1 MRGAASRIA
10 ALALCSLAFVH
21 CATTPEPAAEL
32 TPPPRAEEGGDQAA
46 ALAEARRQARVAVAR
61 AVEAGAETYAPVVL
75 REARDALQEG
85 ERLRAADPEGAADA
99 LERAASK
106 AETAYRNSLGAAR
119 QQLRLTMELLQQ
131 ELRDHQADQFMPEEY
146 AAAAAEVDRVE
157 ELFAAGSLAAGDA
170 AANAT
175 IRSMRELRDSV
186 AAQLARVLKL
196 KGATEALQDQFAG
209 AAQAD
214 AVQAAAMNDRYAQGR
229 EALEERYALAAAER
243 HFAAAE
249 AAGRAALGVPAEP
262 AAAAAEPGSGDVA
275 GEQVEALLRAVM
287 TELESASLL
296 TVITDAE
303 TVVDPAPWQGARFLS
318 GDAAAAA
325 AAAGPPAEAALESVP
340 QHELLQHAKAAWL
353 HGVARRDS
361 GDYGAAA
368 AAFEQARRAGEAYAA
383 LAVMTTYTVRLIPGR
398 RESLWRIAGYDFV
411 YGDPRLWRKIWERNR
426 ELIEDPDLILPGWH
440 LYIPP
445 AQ

>member
-10 ALALCSLAFVH
+10 ALALCSLALVH

-32 TPPPRAEEGGDQAA
+32 TPPPSAEEGGEQAA
-46 ALAEARRQARVAVAR
+46 ALTEARRQARVAVAR

-85 ERLRAADPEGAADA
+85 ARLRAADPEGAAEA
-99 LERAASK
+99 LERARSK
-106 AETAYRNSLGAAR
+106 AEAAYRNSLGAAR
-119 QQLRLTMELLQQ
+119 QQLRLTIELLQQ
-131 ELRDHQADQFMPEEY
+131 ELRDHQADQFAPEEY

-157 ELFAAGSLAAGDA
+157 ELFAAGSLVAGDA
-170 AANAT
+170 AANAA

-196 KGATEALQDQFAG
+196 KGATEALQDQVAG
-209 AAQAD
+209 AADAD

-249 AAGRAALGVPAEP
+249 AAGGAALGLAAAP
-262 AAAAAEPGSGDVA
+262 AAAAAETASGDVT

-287 TELESASLL
+287 AELESASLL

-303 TVVDPAPWQGARFLS
+303 TVVDPAPWQGAPFLS
-318 GDAAAAA
+318 GDAAA

-353 HGVARRDS
+353 HGVARRDA

>member
-1 MRGAASRIA
+1 M
-10 ALALCSLAFVH
+10 
-21 CATTPEPAAEL
+21 ED
-32 TPPPRAEEGGDQAA
+32 GGEQAA

-85 ERLRAADPEGAADA
+85 ERLRAADPEGAAEA

-170 AANAT
+170 AANAA

-196 KGATEALQDQFAG
+196 KGATEALQDQLAG

-262 AAAAAEPGSGDVA
+262 AAAAAEPVSGDVTGA
-275 GEQVEALLRAVM
+275 QVDALLRAVM
-287 TELESASLL
+287 AELESASLL
-296 TVITDAE
+296 TVITAAE

-318 GDAAAAA
+318 GDAAA

-353 HGVARRDS
+353 HGVARRDA

-368 AAFEQARRAGEAYAA
+368 AAFEQARSAGEAYAA

-426 ELIEDPDLILPGWH
+426 ELIEEPDLILPGWH